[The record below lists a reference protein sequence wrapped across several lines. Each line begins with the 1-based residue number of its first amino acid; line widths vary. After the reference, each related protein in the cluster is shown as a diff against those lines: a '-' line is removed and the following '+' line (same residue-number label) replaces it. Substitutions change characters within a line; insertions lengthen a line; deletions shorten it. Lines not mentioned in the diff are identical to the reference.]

1 MEPRIIEIN
10 TIVGEGQLSIIDS
23 KNNLPFDIKRIFYV
37 YNIPRNTQR
46 GGHAHKILKQF
57 IWAINGRMKIK
68 TFSQSGAEKS
78 FLLDKPNIGLYIP
91 EMIWSSQRTETE
103 NTIYCVAASAF
114 YDESE
119 YIREWKEFL
128 IAKID

>member
-1 MEPRIIEIN
+1 ME
-10 TIVGEGQLSIIDS
+10 
-23 KNNLPFDIKRIFYV
+23 
-37 YNIPRNTQR
+37 
-46 GGHAHKILKQF
+46 
-57 IWAINGRMKIK
+57 IK
-68 TFSQSGAEKS
+68 TVSQSGDEKS

-91 EMIWSSQRTETE
+91 EMIWSSQTTETE